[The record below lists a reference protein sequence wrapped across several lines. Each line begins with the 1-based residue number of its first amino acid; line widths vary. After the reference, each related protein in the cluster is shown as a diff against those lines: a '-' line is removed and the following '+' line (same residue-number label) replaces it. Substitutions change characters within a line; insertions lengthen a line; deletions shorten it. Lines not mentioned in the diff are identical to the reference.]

1 MSATLLSASGMVGGY
16 GGMDI
21 LRGVDLGVGADEIGV
36 IVGPN
41 GAGKSTALKALF
53 GLVSLREGRVLFQ
66 GEDITH
72 SPPESLVR
80 RGLAYVPQERNV
92 FSTLSVEENLEMGA
106 YTRRS
111 GVRAALERVYALFP
125 DLLPKCRQPAGEL
138 SGGQRQMVAIG
149 RALMVEPKLLM
160 LDEPSA
166 GLSPKVLELILARIH
181 AIHKSGV
188 GVLMVEQNARA
199 ALAVSDRAVVLVEG
213 RERIA
218 GDARTLLDDP
228 QVAALYLGGHAA
240 ARPDAGVSGR
250 APS

>member
-1 MSATLLSASGMVGGY
+1 MSAPLLIAQGLVGGY

-21 LRGVDLGVGADEIGV
+21 LRGVDLEIGADEIGV
-36 IVGPN
+36 VVGPN

-53 GLVSLREGRVLFQ
+53 GLVHVRQGSVRLN
-66 GEDITH
+66 GEDITNAA
-72 SPPESLVR
+72 PESLVR
-80 RGLAYVPQERNV
+80 RGLAYVPQEANV
-92 FSTLSVEENLEMGA
+92 FSTLTVEENLEMGA

-125 DLLPKCRQPAGEL
+125 DLLPKRRQAAGEL

-166 GLSPKVLELILARIH
+166 GLSPKVLELILARIR
-181 AIHKSGV
+181 AIHQSGV

-199 ALAVSDRAVVLVEG
+199 ALAIASRGFVLAGG
-213 RERIA
+213 RNRFTGPGPE
-218 GDARTLLDDP
+218 LLANRE
-228 QVAALYLGGHAA
+228 VAESFLGG
-240 ARPDAGVSGR
+240 
-250 APS
+250 